1 MMRYLIEAA
10 IETPADALAAEHAGA
25 DRLELSAALPLGGLT
40 PTPGLVRVVQSVCS
54 LPVWVMIRPRGGS
67 FVHDAPEFAIM
78 EQDIQVLLPFAPA
91 GFVFGAL
98 DDRGQLAKDP
108 LHRLIEIAAG
118 RPCVLHRAFDLCP
131 DPLAAMEDAIA
142 IGFTRILTSGGAETA
157 SDGAEMLRR
166 LIDHAR
172 GRVEILPCGKIRSGN
187 VVDVVQATGCSQV
200 HAAFRAPGE
209 ERLNA
214 EDLARTRINLDRLAA
229 SKAAQPSPMASG

>member
-1 MMRYLIEAA
+1 MRYLIEAA
-10 IETPADALAAEHAGA
+10 IETPADALAAEQAGA

-40 PTPGLVRVVQSVCS
+40 PTPGLARVVQSVCS

-67 FVHDAPEFAIM
+67 FVHDEQEFAIM
-78 EQDIQVLLPFAPA
+78 EHDLHTLLPLAPA

-98 DDRGQLAKDP
+98 DERGQLAKDP
-108 LHRLIEIAAG
+108 LCRLVETAAG

-131 DPLAAMEDAIA
+131 DPLTALEEAIA
-142 IGFTRILTSGGAETA
+142 IGFTRVLTSGGAETA
-157 SDGAEMLRR
+157 TGGAEMLRK
-166 LIDHAR
+166 LIDQAR
-172 GRVEILPCGKIRSGN
+172 GRIEILPCGKIRSEN
-187 VVDVVQATGCSQV
+187 VVDVVQTTGCSQV

-229 SKAAQPSPMASG
+229 SKVAQPSPMASG